1 MKTGKGYSVKSI
13 KIGHINYEIKVVKK
27 LKKDGEKL
35 HGYIDYN
42 KEELLICNKFKKKYT
57 ETMIHEI
64 LHGMSNFLG
73 INLKESQVISL
84 ANCLVL
90 LFQENPALKK
100 LL

>member
-1 MKTGKGYSVKSI
+1 VKSI
-13 KIGHINYEIKVVKK
+13 KIGHINYEIKVVKE

-42 KEELLICNKFKKKYT
+42 KEELLICDKFKKKFS
-57 ETMIHEI
+57 ETMMHETV
-64 LHGMSNFLG
+64 HGISNFLG

-90 LFQENPALKK
+90 LFQENPDLKK